1 MCGANPRVLVESVE
15 QERQNR
21 STSKRKKIRDEIEA
35 ERDSIGN
42 Y

>member
-21 STSKRKKIRDEIEA
+21 SSKRKKIRDEIEA
-35 ERDSIGN
+35 ERDRIGN

>member
-21 STSKRKKIRDEIEA
+21 SSKRKKIRDEIEA
-35 ERDSIGN
+35 VRDRLGN

>member
-15 QERQNR
+15 QEKQNR
-21 STSKRKKIRDEIEA
+21 SSKRKKIRDEIEA
-35 ERDSIGN
+35 ERDRIGN

>member
-21 STSKRKKIRDEIEA
+21 SSKRKKIRDEIEA
-35 ERDSIGN
+35 ERDRLGN